1 MKQFFSRI
9 ASSLSEIKSRIA
21 FYPTILAFGG
31 LNFALLMNVVE
42 NTGIS
47 QKMIEF
53 MPQLAIQS
61 GDTARTIMSVCIGGL
76 ISMMV
81 FSFSMVM
88 MILNQASSN
97 YSPRLLPGLIS
108 DKVHQVILGMYMGT
122 IMYNIFTLFSV
133 EPSDK
138 EYSLPGLSILI
149 GIGLTIFCLA
159 LFIYFIHNISQSI
172 QINNILNRIFHTA
185 HDRLE
190 YLIKKEREAFIPES
204 FPDTSHWY
212 SYPAKSTGYFQN
224 ILVNNTME
232 LAAEKGTRIYIT
244 RPKGFFIPKNLP
256 FILSEKELD
265 AEALEDFLSNIN
277 FARGEIIETNYVFAF
292 KQITEVAVK
301 AMSPGI
307 NDPGTAVNAI
317 DYLTELFVLRMKKL
331 DRNLHGKDGTTYL
344 KVARISFSELMYF
357 TMASLRTYCCGDP
370 VVVQRLI
377 LMLQYLSEQE
387 TVDNRYCDIVEKEWK
402 ILVDQANTT
411 IKSEVDLKR
420 INSMAYPGANF
431 IPGASSEE
439 G

>member
-1 MKQFFSRI
+1 M
-9 ASSLSEIKSRIA
+9 A
-21 FYPTILAFGG
+21 FYPTILTFGG
-31 LNFALLMNVVE
+31 FLLALVMKVVE

-47 QKMIEF
+47 QQMIDIL
-53 MPQLAIQS
+53 PQLALKS

-88 MILNQASSN
+88 MILSQASNN

-108 DKVHQVILGMYMGT
+108 DKVHQIILGLYMGT

-172 QINNILNRIFHTA
+172 QINNILDRIFNTA
-185 HDRLE
+185 IERLE
-190 YLIKKEREAFIPES
+190 FIIKKEKEASIPEN
-204 FPDTSHWY
+204 FPNTSNWY
-212 SYPAKSTGYFQN
+212 SYSSKSSGYFQN
-224 ILVNNTME
+224 LLVNNSME

-265 AEALEDFLSNIN
+265 AESLEDFLSNIN
-277 FARGEIIETNYVFAF
+277 FARGEIIETNYVLAF

-307 NDPGTAVNAI
+307 NDPGTAINAI
-317 DYLTELFVLRMKKL
+317 DYLTELFALRMKKL
-331 DRNLHGKDGTTYL
+331 DHNLHGKEGTTYL
-344 KVARISFSELMYF
+344 KVADISFSELMYF

-370 VVVQRLI
+370 IMVQRLE

-387 TVDNRYCDIVEKEWK
+387 TADDRYCNIVKKEWK
-402 ILVDQANTT
+402 SLVDQANFT
-411 IKSEVDLKR
+411 IKSSQDLKK
-420 INSMAYPGANF
+420 INSMAYPGTNF
-431 IPGASSEE
+431 IPGSNSGED
-439 G
+439 

>member
-1 MKQFFSRI
+1 M
-9 ASSLSEIKSRIA
+9 
-21 FYPTILAFGG
+21 
-31 LNFALLMNVVE
+31 FALLMKVVE
-42 NTGIS
+42 HTGIS
-47 QKMIEF
+47 QEMIEF
-53 MPQLAIQS
+53 MPGMAIQS
-61 GDTARTIMSVCIGGL
+61 GDTARTVMSVCIGGL

-88 MILNQASSN
+88 MILNQASNN

-108 DKVHQVILGMYMGT
+108 DKVHQIILGLYMGT

-133 EPSDK
+133 EPGDK

-172 QINNILNRIFHTA
+172 QINNILDRIFDAA

-190 YLIKKEREAFIPES
+190 LIIENERESTIPES
-204 FPDTSHWY
+204 FPDTSHWH
-212 SYPAKSTGYFQN
+212 SYTAKTSGYFQN
-224 ILVNNTME
+224 ILINNTME
-232 LAAEKGTRIYIT
+232 LAADKGMRIYIT

-256 FILSEKELD
+256 FILSEREL
-265 AEALEDFLSNIN
+265 EEETVEDFLSNIN
-277 FARGEIIETNYVFAF
+277 FARGEIIETNYVLAF

-317 DYLTELFVLRMKKL
+317 DYLTELFALRMKKL

-344 KVARISFSELMYF
+344 KVAGISFSELMYF

-370 VVVQRLI
+370 IVVQRLV

-387 TVDNRYCDIVEKEWK
+387 MVDSRYRDIVKTEWK
-402 ILVDQANTT
+402 TLVDQANDT
-411 IKSEVDLKR
+411 IKSEIDLEK
-420 INSMAYPGANF
+420 INSMAYPDADF
-431 IPGASSEE
+431 IPGPSPKED
-439 G
+439 